1 MAARLSIN
9 SIFEK
14 RLAYYFPKIC
24 AWGDRRDALNQT
36 GRKAAARAAQKKVD
50 YYYAKAYERG
60 YFGDNYQANLLARF
74 GLCWTRDIYVAL
86 LGKRDEITPADARRL
101 LRILKDKEQI
111 LEANLRTVRR
121 VAGMTRTETVRYYR
135 DKYTRLQSLLR
146 EAIARNEA
154 IDFSR

>member
-24 AWGDRRDALNQT
+24 AWGDRRDALNRA
-36 GRKAAARAAQKKVD
+36 GCMAAARAAQRKVD
-50 YYYAKAYERG
+50 YYHAKAYERG
-60 YFGDNYQANLLARF
+60 YFGDNYHDNLLACF

-86 LGKRDEITPADARRL
+86 LGERDEITPANACEL
-101 LRILKDKEQI
+101 LRILKVKEPV
-111 LEANLRTVRR
+111 LAANLRMVRR
-121 VAGMTRTETVRYYR
+121 AGSMTRAGTVRYYR
-135 DKYTRLQSLLR
+135 DKYARLRALLR
-146 EAIARNEA
+146 EAMALDEN